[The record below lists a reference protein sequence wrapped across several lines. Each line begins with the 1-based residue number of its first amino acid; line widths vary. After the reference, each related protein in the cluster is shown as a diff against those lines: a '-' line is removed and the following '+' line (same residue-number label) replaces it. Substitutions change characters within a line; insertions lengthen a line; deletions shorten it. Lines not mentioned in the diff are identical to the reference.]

1 MWVAFSRRQ
10 FFAPLNRD
18 DLHQYLLSSSL
29 SLSLAALKSHLCASY
44 EPTPLLPILHFRIY
58 IYLYGSSIE
67 TSISRRCLPFT
78 NNSKVPLSSID
89 PQPCRLLSRPSS
101 LGSSFFPFLVPS
113 LSLSLFTEA
122 LDTERER
129 WNPQIGK
136 WERPHLRECE
146 GGGRRS
152 VSHIC
157 ESQESQEYV
166 VS

>member
-1 MWVAFSRRQ
+1 MLCSVAVS
-10 FFAPLNRD
+10 
-18 DLHQYLLSSSL
+18 LLSSSVL
-29 SLSLAALKSHLCASY
+29 LLPLTCPPPSLSLAALKSHLCASY

-113 LSLSLFTEA
+113 LSLSLSLHRSFGYRARA
-122 LDTERER
+122 L
-129 WNPQIGK
+129 
-136 WERPHLRECE
+136 
-146 GGGRRS
+146 
-152 VSHIC
+152 
-157 ESQESQEYV
+157 ESANRKMGTSA
-166 VS
+166 SA